1 MSPEGIN
8 AEVEFFKAQI
18 CSSQADPKVP
28 RTVQL
33 IVRAG
38 GRSSGSA
45 LDYGTRASGFKCTLV
60 DWLCSLFLSREC
72 P

>member
-33 IVRAG
+33 TMRAEVVAQMAVHWTMEQELL
-38 GRSSGSA
+38 GSNVH
-45 LDYGTRASGFKCTLV
+45 K
-60 DWLCSLFLSREC
+60 
-72 P
+72 